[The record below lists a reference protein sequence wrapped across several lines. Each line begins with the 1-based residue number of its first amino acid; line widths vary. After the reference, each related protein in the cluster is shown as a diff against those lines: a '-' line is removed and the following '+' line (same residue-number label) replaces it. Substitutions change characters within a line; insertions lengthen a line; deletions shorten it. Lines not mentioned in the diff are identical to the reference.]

1 MNRLFR
7 TSRAVALLCAV
18 AAFGVLGSAVAAD
31 APKSDAMT
39 DQKTEIAVAKYTLEL
54 INRMDADKNGQV
66 SKAEFM
72 DFMSKEFDRLDVNHD
87 GKLQQNEILNKE
99 MFYRSGPGSHR

>member
-1 MNRLFR
+1 VNRSFR
-7 TSRAVALLCAV
+7 TSCVVALLGGV
-18 AAFGVLGSAVAAD
+18 AAFAVLGSAVAAD
-31 APKSDAMT
+31 APKSDAVS
-39 DQKTEIAVAKYTLEL
+39 DPKSELAVAKYTLEL
-54 INRMDADKNGQV
+54 INRMDADKNGEV

-87 GKLQQNEILNKE
+87 GKLQQSEVLNKE

>member
-1 MNRLFR
+1 VNRSFR
-7 TSRAVALLCAV
+7 TSCVVALLGGV
-18 AAFGVLGSAVAAD
+18 ATFGVLGSAVAAD
-31 APKSDAMT
+31 APKSDAMS
-39 DQKTEIAVAKYTLEL
+39 DPKAEVSVAKYTLEL
-54 INRMDADKNGQV
+54 INRMDADKNGEV

-87 GKLQQNEILNKE
+87 GKLQQNEVLNKE